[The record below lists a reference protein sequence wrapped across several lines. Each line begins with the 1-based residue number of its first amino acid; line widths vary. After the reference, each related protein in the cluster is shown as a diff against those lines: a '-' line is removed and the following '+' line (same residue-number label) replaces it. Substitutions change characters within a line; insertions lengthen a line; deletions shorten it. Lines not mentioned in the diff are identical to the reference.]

1 MSNELAH
8 PAHPNTRTTKIRRI
22 GVISMAT
29 TQAVLMMALSL
40 VVVLIYAVIGGSVLA
55 IGAAAG
61 SSSTGAGGPSP
72 AQLAGMGVGM
82 IIAMVIFVPMIY
94 GAMGFIFG
102 ALGALI
108 YNVVAGWTGGVEMEL
123 LDREDARPH

>member
-1 MSNELAH
+1 
-8 PAHPNTRTTKIRRI
+8 
-22 GVISMAT
+22 MAT

-55 IGAAAG
+55 FGAAAG
-61 SSSTGAGGPSP
+61 ASSTTGGPSP

-82 IIAMVIFVPMIY
+82 IIAMVIFVPILY

-102 ALGALI
+102 ALGALV
-108 YNVVAGWTGGVEMEL
+108 YNLVAGWTGGIEMEL
-123 LDREDARPH
+123 LDREDARPQ